1 MIRIRTHEKLEKG
14 QKGTTFTIASTDDL
28 FTLEEATLKEE
39 NEVSMSGILLS
50 FLAGAVVGAVVAAL
64 VTPKSGPENRRDL
77 LELGRRA
84 KDKAKAV
91 TDQVGEV
98 LAKTKAEASQT
109 MADLKQGILEAAR
122 GPKA

>member
-1 MIRIRTHEKLEKG
+1 MKDQT
-14 QKGTTFTIASTDDL
+14 
-28 FTLEEATLKEE
+28 
-39 NEVSMSGILLS
+39 EVSTSGILLS

-91 TDQVGEV
+91 TEQVGEV
-98 LAKTKAEASQT
+98 LAKTKAEATQT
-109 MADLKQGILEAAR
+109 MADLKRGIMEAAR
-122 GPKA
+122 GEQS